1 MRIEQ
6 SIRDGHFDEHIV
18 LAPVATAASRARRFV
33 RRLCSSW
40 AIDELAEVA
49 TLLANELVTNAIVH
63 ARTRIDLRLELRGS
77 RLHIA
82 VRDHDPRPV
91 RLRAEDRQAERSRGL
106 LIVDRAAGAWG
117 VDDHPGGGKVVW
129 CTLDVPEAPP
139 VPA

>member
-1 MRIEQ
+1 MRIER
-6 SIRDGHFDEHIV
+6 SIQDGYLGEHIA

-40 AIDELAEVA
+40 AIDGLAEAA
-49 TLLANELVTNAIVH
+49 TLLASELVTNAVVH
-63 ARTRIDLRLELRGS
+63 ARTPIDLRLELRGS
-77 RLHIA
+77 RLRIA

-91 RLRAEDRQAERSRGL
+91 RPRAEDRQAERSRGL
-106 LIVDRAAGAWG
+106 LIVDRAARAWG

-129 CTLDVPEAPP
+129 CTLDVPGAPP